1 MLRGKTYV
9 LGILL
14 ESLDG
19 VPLLRQHGKMD
30 RLTRQPHRWRNY
42 TAIASHRYSHRMSCH
57 RIGLID
63 YPTIPE
69 CSIFVAITLCG
80 VTVRSCGQLSP
91 RERNTNPES
100 VVLHQPY
107 HPRAGQPP
115 ESPIDAY
122 VSLWS
127 LRAQLHVGEV
137 RITRE
142 RTIRYRFQLWET
154 HPHQHRVVGYRILG
168 ECLEVDTRYPG

>member
-1 MLRGKTYV
+1 
-9 LGILL
+9 
-14 ESLDG
+14 
-19 VPLLRQHGKMD
+19 MD
-30 RLTRQPHRWRNY
+30 RLARQPHWWRNY
-42 TAIASHRYSHRMSCH
+42 TAIASRRDGHRMGCH
-57 RIGLID
+57 RIGLIH
-63 YPTIPE
+63 YPAVPE

-115 ESPIDAY
+115 EGPIDVY
-122 VSLWS
+122 VSFWS
-127 LRAQLHVGEV
+127 LTQLHVGKV
-137 RITRE
+137 RVARE
-142 RTIRYRFQLWET
+142 RTVCYCFQFRET